1 MFSVT
6 CETIHEVYRE
16 IGEIWC
22 LDEAMKLCAELSEKY
37 PSLNI
42 VVYNVDLC
50 EGYTQIYAMR
60 GGKVAY

>member
-6 CETIHEVYRE
+6 CETIYGVCRE

-22 LDEAMKLCAELSEKY
+22 LDEAMKLCAKLSEKY

-42 VVYNVDLC
+42 VVYKVDLC